1 MTAFLIAILLV
12 ASEALYLSLL
22 RLNAVN
28 GVWPVAIFLTI
39 VSAAFALYLAAYL
52 VLRNRAAG
60 FAAQALAVGGA
71 ILFRVTLLPAG
82 LPPDLPFSA
91 KLAAMRADWR
101 GEDVTYERF
110 LLFDD
115 DIWRYLWDGH
125 VAASGRNVY
134 AFVPADPALDD
145 LAPPEGPG
153 QPDWDSIREN
163 VNYPHIPTVYPPA
176 AQMVFLAAHRLAPGS
191 VLAMKVSVVSFDL
204 LAYAFIILALAARG
218 QPAARSILYGWN
230 PLVIKVFAGSGHI
243 DAVLVAALAG
253 TCYLLAR
260 KKPGAASVS
269 LGLAIAAKI
278 SPIVLLPFLAR
289 RAGAWR
295 AALAL
300 GTATVCYLPYLGG
313 GTHLFDGLRVFS
325 RGWQFNGGPFRFLVW
340 LIGRFVSSPD
350 AVARVTCAGLV
361 AAALWLIYRRDDAHP
376 NTFPK
381 VALMALGA
389 VLIFSPVVMPWY
401 VTWLLPLGVLAED
414 RLAIFFSLAVCTAF
428 LVMIR
433 GVEWPWALMVEYG
446 ALGALA
452 CWEILHRRSRAPAH
466 AAVS

>member
-12 ASEALYLSLL
+12 ASEVLYLSLL

-39 VSAAFALYLAAYL
+39 MSAAFALYLAAYW
-52 VLRNRAAG
+52 VLRNRPAG
-60 FAAQALAVGGA
+60 FAAQALAVCGA

-125 VAASGRNVY
+125 VAGSGKNVY
-134 AFVPADPALDD
+134 AFAPADAAVDD
-145 LAPPEGPG
+145 FAEGPG
-153 QPDWDSIREN
+153 HPDWDSIREN

-176 AQMVFLAAHRLAPGS
+176 AEMVFLAAHDLAPGS
-191 VLAMKVSVVSFDL
+191 VLAMKALVVCFDL

-218 QPAARSILYGWN
+218 QPLARSILYGWN

-253 TCYLLAR
+253 ACYLLAR

-289 RAGAWR
+289 RVGAWR
-295 AALAL
+295 AALAP
-300 GTATVCYLPYLGG
+300 AAAFACYLPYLGG
-313 GTHLFDGLRVFS
+313 ATHLFEGLREFS

-361 AAALWLIYRRDDAHP
+361 AAALWLIYRRDDADSK
-376 NTFPK
+376 TFAK
-381 VALMALGA
+381 VALMAMGA

-401 VTWLLPLGVLAED
+401 VTWLLPFGVLAGD
-414 RLAIFFSLAVCTAF
+414 RLAIVFSLAVCMAF

-446 ALGALA
+446 ALAAFA
-452 CWEILHRRSRAPAH
+452 CWEILHRRSRRPAH